1 MQMDPSKLRAL
12 AEIDNDRFAAM
23 LFTAAR
29 AVGLSPEQA
38 RSAAANAPAFK
49 NMLKNASDEDLRL
62 LQEKLKKS
70 PASLLNDLGGGS

>member
-1 MQMDPSKLRAL
+1 MDPSKLRAL
-12 AEIDNDRFAAM
+12 AEIDDNRFAAM
-23 LFTAAR
+23 LLTAAR

-38 RSAAANAPAFK
+38 KSAAANAPAFK

-62 LQEKLKKS
+62 LQQKLKQS

>member
-12 AEIDNDRFAAM
+12 SEIDDDRFSAM

-38 RSAAANAPAFK
+38 KSAAANAPAFK
-49 NMLKNASDEDLRL
+49 KMLKTASDDDLRR

-70 PASLLNDLGGGS
+70 PADLLGELGGGS

>member
-1 MQMDPSKLRAL
+1 MDPSKLRAL

-70 PASLLNDLGGGS
+70 PASLLHDLGGGS